1 MEGGDNNAEKRM
13 ACMVMTCIL
22 IIGMVAIPVS
32 ATETSPAAGEIFLFN
47 VLNTRATN
55 SFNISI
61 PANAT
66 AQANSS
72 FSLMVG
78 ETITFKASY
87 APFSASVDA
96 GFIAPDGKFYY
107 FSVTGGS
114 IDRTIQVSQS
124 GKYTIQVR
132 NNSDAEI
139 YVTGFVNY

>member
-1 MEGGDNNAEKRM
+1 MLMKRI
-13 ACMVMTCIL
+13 ACMALACVL
-22 IIGMVAIPVS
+22 IIGAIAIPAS
-32 ATETSPAAGEIFLFN
+32 AAEIAPVVGEICSFNFLGS
-47 VLNTRATN
+47 RATN
-55 SFNISI
+55 SFSIRI
-61 PANAT
+61 PANTT
-66 AQANSS
+66 ARANIS
-72 FSLMVG
+72 FSMMAG

-87 APFSASVDA
+87 APFSASVDV